1 MQVLLNASG
10 SHNDRV
16 HIGRKFHT
24 SSIKAFMEDTTLVM
38 NRKQAFQRSL
48 DKMNDLLEWCRM
60 SFKPTKSR
68 SLALTRGKIL
78 SDVFF
83 LVAGQRIPTVQ
94 EEPVKSLGRVFD
106 ETLKDRNQETATW
119 KMIKESLYAIGG
131 VFLPG
136 RFKVWLVQFVL
147 IPRLMWPLTMYE
159 IGLPTVEAM
168 ERCINR
174 LNRKWLGLPP
184 GLSSVALYSR
194 STKLKVPFRSVAEEF
209 RISKIRTQLIINNS
223 TDRTICGSKLLR
235 SGRKFN
241 AQEEIEK
248 SIEVL
253 TFEEIRGPIQVGRH
267 GIGWSH
273 SIGWTQAN
281 AAQRSALIIQERKRD
296 IENARIT
303 KAVQQ
308 GQQGRWTT
316 WDEALQRPISWSDI
330 WSMPPLRLSFVI
342 RSLYDQLPSRDN
354 LRKWGMVEDSRYAL
368 SGEVQTLRHVLSS
381 CKYAL
386 AQGWYTWRHNQVL
399 QILVEAIESACS
411 KANARESV
419 IQRRMY
425 FLREGASQYAR
436 SKCKTPRRDL
446 LENANDWMTAAD
458 IGGMKHY
465 SHVIQESGQRPD
477 AVMASKKTETII
489 IAVLTAPWEYRM
501 EQSNVLKEDRYSEL
515 TMNFIDSRV

>member
-1 MQVLLNASG
+1 
-10 SHNDRV
+10 
-16 HIGRKFHT
+16 
-24 SSIKAFMEDTTLVM
+24 
-38 NRKQAFQRSL
+38 
-48 DKMNDLLEWCRM
+48 
-60 SFKPTKSR
+60 
-68 SLALTRGKIL
+68 
-78 SDVFF
+78 
-83 LVAGQRIPTVQ
+83 
-94 EEPVKSLGRVFD
+94 
-106 ETLKDRNQETATW
+106 
-119 KMIKESLYAIGG
+119 
-131 VFLPG
+131 
-136 RFKVWLVQFVL
+136 
-147 IPRLMWPLTMYE
+147 MWPLTMYE

-174 LNRKWLGLPP
+174 LTRKWLGLPP

-194 STKLKVPFRSVAEEF
+194 SAKLKMPLRSVAEEF
-209 RISKIRTQLIINNS
+209 RISKIRTQLMINNS
-223 TDRTICGSKLLR
+223 TDSTICGSKPLLR

-241 AQEEIEK
+241 AQEE
-248 SIEVL
+248 IEVL

-308 GQQGRWTT
+308 GQQGQWTT
-316 WDEALQRPISWSDI
+316 WDEALQRPISWSNI

-354 LRKWGMVEDSRYAL
+354 LRKWGMVEDSRCVL
-368 SGEVQTLRHVLSS
+368 CGEVQTLRHVLSS

-386 AQGWYTWRHNQVL
+386 AQGRYTWRHNQVL
-399 QILVEAIESACS
+399 QILVEAMESACS

-419 IQRRMY
+419 PQRRTY

-436 SKCKTPRRDL
+436 SKCKTLRRDL
-446 LENANDWMTAAD
+446 LENANDWTTAAD

-465 SHVIQESGQRPD
+465 PQVIQESGQRPD
-477 AVMASKKTETII
+477 AVMASKKTDTII
-489 IAVLTAPWEYRM
+489 VAELTVPWEDRM

-515 TMNFIDSRV
+515 TMDLIDKGYSVHFFAIEVGARGLVGRSSYTFLREIGLPGRERNKVMERMSKAAETASHWLWTKRDSQ